1 MTLPCDASR
10 HSYPENRIGNY
21 TTVLAMKVVLDLD
34 YEVGLSE
41 CVIPVPRR
49 SLNFTQPI
57 LYNEKGV
64 TIGLGCFQVDASEI
78 NSLTDFQEIHLPRA
92 RKGEK
97 VVFSVGPKNC
107 DDSCTK
113 L

>member
-21 TTVLAMKVVLDLD
+21 TTVLAREVVLDGD

-41 CVIPVPRR
+41 CVIPVPKR

-57 LYNEKGV
+57 LHNEKGT
-64 TIGLGCFQVDASEI
+64 TIGLGSFQVDASEI
-78 NSLTDFQEIHLPRA
+78 NSLTDFRKSISHGQERERRSLN
-92 RKGEK
+92 
-97 VVFSVGPKNC
+97 FQ
-107 DDSCTK
+107 
-113 L
+113 